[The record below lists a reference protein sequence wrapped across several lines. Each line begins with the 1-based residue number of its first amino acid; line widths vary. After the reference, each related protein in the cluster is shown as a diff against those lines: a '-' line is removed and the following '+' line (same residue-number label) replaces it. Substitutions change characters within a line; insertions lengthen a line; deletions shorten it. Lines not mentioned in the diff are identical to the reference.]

1 MNKQNSIRT
10 ILKLDKI
17 DKEKRE
23 KILIYF
29 LLGVFLLIVAAPVS
43 DMSGKNKQESSRSTV
58 VSKPEEKNDINNAY
72 LKYMENKLEQTIG
85 GLDGAGR
92 VLVMIT
98 LKDGGEK
105 ILDKN
110 RPYESQSEHD
120 KEDGKE
126 TSRESIKSDQ
136 ETVLVEKDGDTSP
149 IVIKEQYPEIEGV
162 FVLCDGGN
170 DKVLSIKIKEAVSA
184 LFSVPEHKIVVGKL
198 RN

>member
-1 MNKQNSIRT
+1 M
-10 ILKLDKI
+10 
-17 DKEKRE
+17 
-23 KILIYF
+23 
-29 LLGVFLLIVAAPVS
+29 AAPVS
-43 DMSGKNKQESSRSTV
+43 DKSRKNKQESSKSTV
-58 VSKPEEKNDINNAY
+58 VSKPEEKNDANNAY

-85 GLDGAGR
+85 GMDGAGR

-110 RPYESQSEHD
+110 RPYESQSEHG

-126 TSRESIKSDQ
+126 TNRESIKSDQ
-136 ETVLVEKDGDTSP
+136 ETVLVEQDGDTSP

-170 DKVLSIKIKEAVSA
+170 DKTLSLKIKEAVSA

-198 RN
+198 RS